1 MRAPR
6 QTTYNG
12 VMNETHSAAETTL
25 SEDDVTACVR
35 VLRAIEADRSH
46 LTRLTREQRRE
57 LLTLAGLVAKPERH
71 NLVRMAKAFRRAE
84 REAAKERDR
93 KIIEQTGLRIQ
104 RRSEVYAPLWLEP
117 PKPEDLEDRTELHQE
132 RTCYV
137 CKKPFTRTH
146 RYYDSMCAACG
157 DFNYAKREQ
166 TADLSGHYALVTG
179 ARVKIGFQASLKL
192 LRAGAHVIVTTR
204 FPIDA
209 AERYSKETDFSEFSE
224 RLQIHGL
231 DLRHTPSV
239 EIFTRFL
246 LERLP
251 RLDYILNNACQTVR
265 RPAGFFQHLLE
276 KEAAAVATLPRELR
290 GVLARHD
297 ELRRILEG
305 ASADALVSANAGTLG
320 AGMVDGVGG
329 VGVRGVGVRGVCVG
343 GSVSA
348 GVGEGVGIG
357 SGGGGGSA
365 VGIGSGAGT
374 GSGGGGADVAVGG
387 GGGQGGGACGGGGAL
402 VGGSAAGHG
411 DAPFVTAAE
420 LRSHAEGLLHSAAL
434 SQRRYLDEDYRDGNT
449 LFPAGRYDEDR
460 QQVDLREINSWRL
473 RLHEVETPELLEVQ
487 LVNAIAPYILNAR
500 LKPLMVRTPGGHKHI
515 VNVSAMEGQFY
526 RATKTDKHP
535 HTNMAKAA
543 LNMMTR
549 TSAPDF
555 VKGGIHMNAVDTGWV
570 TDEDPAVHAA
580 RKAEEGFAPPLDIID
595 GAARIVDPIFVGRL
609 TGTHV
614 WGQFLKD
621 YKPTPW

>member
-1 MRAPR
+1 
-6 QTTYNG
+6 
-12 VMNETHSAAETTL
+12 MNQPTPDTRL
-25 SEDDVTACVR
+25 SDDDVLACVR

-46 LTRLTREQRRE
+46 LTRLTQEQRRE

-71 NLVRMAKAFRRAE
+71 DLVKMAKAFRRAE

-93 KIIEQTGLRIQ
+93 KVIEQTGLRIQ

-117 PKPEDLEDRTELHQE
+117 PKPEDFGDRPELQQE
-132 RTCYV
+132 RSCYV
-137 CKKPFTRTH
+137 CKKPFVKMH
-146 RYYDSMCAACG
+146 RYYDSMCDECG

-192 LRAGAHVIVTTR
+192 LRAGAHVVVTTR
-204 FPIDA
+204 FPVDA
-209 AERYSKETDFSEFSE
+209 ADRYSKEPDFKEFRE

-239 EIFTRFL
+239 ELFTRFL
-246 LERLP
+246 VERLP
-251 RLDYILNNACQTVR
+251 RLDYIVNNACQTVR
-265 RPAGFFQHLLE
+265 RPAGFFGHLLAR
-276 KEAAAVATLPRELR
+276 EAEAVALLPQALR
-290 GVLARHD
+290 GPLASHD
-297 ELRRILEG
+297 ELRRSLEG
-305 ASADALVSANAGTLG
+305 TQVQ
-320 AGMVDGVGG
+320 
-329 VGVRGVGVRGVCVG
+329 
-343 GSVSA
+343 
-348 GVGEGVGIG
+348 
-357 SGGGGGSA
+357 A
-365 VGIGSGAGT
+365 V
-374 GSGGGGADVAVGG
+374 
-387 GGGQGGGACGGGGAL
+387 GAL
-402 VGGSAAGHG
+402 V
-411 DAPFVTAAE
+411 TAATQA
-420 LRSHAEGLLHSAAL
+420 HGEGLLHSAAL
-434 SQRRYLDEDYRDGNT
+434 SQQRYLDEDFRNGEAV
-449 LFPAGRYDEDR
+449 FPTNRYDEDR
-460 QQVDLREINSWRL
+460 QQIDLRAINSWRL
-473 RLHEVETPELLEVQ
+473 RMHEVETPELLEVQ

-500 LKPLMVRTPGGHKHI
+500 LKPLMVSTPGAHKHI

-555 VKGGIHMNAVDTGWV
+555 VKDGIHMNAVDTGWV

-580 RKAEEGFAPPLDIID
+580 RKAEEGFSPPLDIID
-595 GAARIVDPIFVGRL
+595 GAARIVDPVFVGRL

-621 YKPTPW
+621 YKSAPW